1 MKTTIMIEQEVDIK
15 TVSVALPCRYGDEDI
30 PFDFPLRDGDMWNAN
45 IDIDTGVIA
54 DWPKGKSGDMFMKIC
69 DTGKYE
75 LFDVD
80 GKSVA
85 LLDDGYVPNNLIPGE
100 YGDYV
105 DFKIDESGTITNWT
119 SSSDFS
125 DFNLGS

>member
-15 TVSVALPCRYGDEDI
+15 TVSVALPCRYDDEDI

-45 IDIDTGVIA
+45 IDIDTGVIS

-85 LLDDGYVPNNLIPGE
+85 LLEDGYVPNNLIPGE
-100 YGDYV
+100 YGEYV
-105 DFKIDESGTITNWT
+105 DFKIDENGKITNWP